1 MNAIESTKHY
11 KERIKTEVDNTLIET
26 NFPKGVKKTGK
37 VRDQYEL
44 EDKIALITTDR
55 QSAFDRVLASIPFKG
70 QVLTLTSAWW
80 FDKTK
85 HIIPNHVL
93 KIPDPNVTLAKKC
106 KVFPIEF
113 VVRGY
118 ITGSTSTSLWTVYNK
133 GDREY
138 CGNKLPEGLKKNQK
152 LSKNMLTPTTKE
164 EHHDRPIS
172 PREIVEEGWMTKEDW
187 EHCSKKALEL
197 FAFGQETAMKNG
209 MILVDTKYE
218 MGKDSSGNIVLIDE
232 IHTPDSSRYWIAEN
246 YSDRIENNQEPQNID
261 KEFLRL
267 WFVENCDPYNDETLP
282 EAPLDLVAELSS
294 RYIYLYETI
303 TGGLFPFPDTGKP
316 IQTRINENLKDQI

>member
-11 KERIKTEVDNTLIET
+11 KERIKREVDNTLIET

-37 VRDQYEL
+37 VRDQYEF

-70 QVLTLTSAWW
+70 QVLNLTSAWW

-118 ITGSTSTSLWTVYNK
+118 ITGSTSTSLWTVYDK

-152 LSKNMLTPTTKE
+152 LNKNMLTPTTKE

-172 PREIVEEGWMTKEDW
+172 PKDIVEEGWMTEEDW
-187 EHCSKKALEL
+187 EYCSKKALEL

-218 MGKDSSGNIVLIDE
+218 MGKDTSGDIVLIDE
-232 IHTPDSSRYWIAEN
+232 IHTPDSSRYWIAESYN
-246 YSDRIENNQEPQNID
+246 DKIKNNQEPQNID
-261 KEFLRL
+261 MEFCKLL
-267 WFVENCDPYNDETLP
+267 M
-282 EAPLDLVAELSS
+282 
-294 RYIYLYETI
+294 
-303 TGGLFPFPDTGKP
+303 PFGSK
-316 IQTRINENLKDQI
+316 IQKKTNSINQRKIFCE